1 MSYDVAI
8 VGLGRVGLPLA
19 LCFADHG
26 LRVLGIDNDGERLA
40 ALRARTMPF
49 RETGA
54 QELLD
59 RTELALSDQIGDA
72 AQATHIVITLGTPS
86 FSQIEIDISQ
96 IRRALDELRGEL
108 RAGQSLILRSTV
120 APGTTDYVAA
130 YLRRHTSFEI
140 GSEIFV
146 AHAPERIAAGR
157 STSCAASCAPA
168 SR

>member
-40 ALRARTMPF
+40 ALRERSMPF
-49 RETGA
+49 LETGA

-72 AQATHIVITLGTPS
+72 AQATHIVITLCTPS
-86 FSQIEIDISQ
+86 FSHI
-96 IRRALDELRGEL
+96 
-108 RAGQSLILRSTV
+108 
-120 APGTTDYVAA
+120 
-130 YLRRHTSFEI
+130 
-140 GSEIFV
+140 
-146 AHAPERIAAGR
+146 
-157 STSCAASCAPA
+157 
-168 SR
+168 